1 MYDKF
6 RSFVEEMEKI
16 GKQLATCH
24 ATYDGAFLKLTRG
37 RGNLV
42 AHAEQLRELG
52 VQIKKEMP
60 KSITD
65 IAECRPGRC
74 TSLCVQRHSSVG
86 RFHVT
91 TKADSRI

>member
-6 RSFVEEMEKI
+6 RSFAEEMEKI

-24 ATYDGAFLKLTRG
+24 ATYDTAFLKLTRG

-52 VQIKKEMP
+52 VQIKKELP

-65 IAECRPGRC
+65 IADCRPEDDPSPASGD
-74 TSLCVQRHSSVG
+74 LHSG
-86 RFHVT
+86 
-91 TKADSRI
+91 